1 MALNV
6 MRLGVRRKDM
16 GLFGKSMED
25 KVQGALENVR
35 GRFPGA
41 QINAQVHKDDT
52 VTLTGR
58 APDLETKTQIMAAFN
73 AAVETKNTLN
83 QIAVD
88 QPAARPAGAAVS
100 FDKPLGG
107 SPGAMQGGASAVEH
121 RMHDVVSGDTLSA
134 LAKKYYG
141 DAAKYDRIFEANR
154 DQLNDPDKI
163 RVGQKL
169 KIPH

>member
-1 MALNV
+1 
-6 MRLGVRRKDM
+6 M
-16 GLFGKSMED
+16 GLFGKSIED
-25 KVQGALENVR
+25 KVQSALENVR
-35 GRFPGA
+35 GRFPNA

-58 APDLETKTQIMAAFN
+58 APDLDTKTQIMAAFN

-83 QIAVD
+83 QIAVE
-88 QPAARPAGAAVS
+88 QPAPRPAGAAVS

-107 SPGAMQGGASAVEH
+107 SPGAMQSGASEH
-121 RMHDVVSGDTLSA
+121 RLHDVVSGDTLSG

-141 DAAKYDRIFEANR
+141 DASKYHTIFEANR

>member
-1 MALNV
+1 
-6 MRLGVRRKDM
+6 M
-16 GLFGKSMED
+16 GLFGKSIED
-25 KVQGALENVR
+25 KVQSALESVR
-35 GRFPGA
+35 GRFPNA

-58 APDLETKTQIMAAFN
+58 APDLDTKTQIMVAFN

-83 QIAVD
+83 QIAVE
-88 QPAARPAGAAVS
+88 QPASRPAGAAVS
-100 FDKPLGG
+100 LDQPLGG
-107 SPGAMQGGASAVEH
+107 SPGAMQSGAAAAEH

-134 LAKKYYG
+134 LSKKYYG
-141 DAAKYDRIFEANR
+141 DASKYHRIFEANR